1 MKKYIFR
8 TGEALVTG
16 GTRLI
21 LASGDSLFRTGMNTI
36 GGGGRIILAGAG
48 VPFQIAGD
56 AVQRLR
62 DMF

>member
-1 MKKYIFR
+1 M
-8 TGEALVTG
+8 
-16 GTRLI
+16 
-21 LASGDSLFRTGMNTI
+21 LASGDSLIRTGMNTI
-36 GGGGRIILAGAG
+36 GGGGRIILATAG